1 MVEVLLL
8 GAGGHAAVL
17 AEMLADLGV
26 GIRAVVAPSTD
37 VHRLLVHLPVVT
49 DEAVLAGELGDLPL
63 VNGVGSVP
71 GTVARRELYERY
83 TSRGFRFLP
92 VVSPRATVARSVLIG
107 DGAQVMAGAVIQPG
121 ARVGPDAIVNT
132 GALVDHDCV
141 IGAHAHVAPGATL
154 SGGVQVGER
163 AHIGTGAQ
171 AVQGVV
177 IGADAVLGA
186 GAVAA
191 TDVPAGVTVLPAA
204 QRATTRAGA

>member
-1 MVEVLLL
+1 MGEVLLL
-8 GAGGHAAVL
+8 GAGGHAAVV
-17 AEMLADLGV
+17 ADVLADLGV
-26 GIRAVVAPSTD
+26 GIRAVVAPSND
-37 VHRLLVHLPVVT
+37 VHRLLAHLPVVT
-49 DEAVLAGELGDLPL
+49 DQAVLDGELGDLPL

-71 GTVARRELYERY
+71 GTTARRELHELY

-121 ARVGPDAIVNT
+121 VSVGADAIVNT
-132 GALVDHDCV
+132 GAVVDHDCV

-171 AVQGVV
+171 AVHGVA
-177 IGADAVLGA
+177 IGAGAVLGA

-191 TDVPAGVTVLPAA
+191 RDIPAGVAVLPAG
-204 QRATTRAGA
+204 QRTTTQAGV